1 MNVSSHSTHFF
12 ADLQATAHAA
22 DQKARALM
30 ALVRISSASSSSLLG
45 ADANKASPSI
55 SRANSRDELLPP
67 PRPLLAAS
75 LNAPL
80 RTEPSASSSL
90 SASAA
95 ASTGSGGA
103 STSASVSG
111 TAVAGAVAVAS
122 GAAATGSGRLDA
134 SAAPDAASADEA
146 ADASETGPLALSHA
160 QSSELA
166 SVGDV
171 IARIVA
177 VAKSVLCASHG
188 MHKSAAVCVLSCLS
202 LCEPLCAN
210 CHVSKSH

>member
-1 MNVSSHSTHFF
+1 
-12 ADLQATAHAA
+12 
-22 DQKARALM
+22 M

-45 ADANKASPSI
+45 VDANKASPSI

-67 PRPLLAAS
+67 PRPLLAAALSAS
-75 LNAPL
+75 LRN
-80 RTEPSASSSL
+80 EPSISASL

-103 STSASVSG
+103 SASASVSG
-111 TAVAGAVAVAS
+111 TAVAGAVAS
-122 GAAATGSGRLDA
+122 GAAATGSGGLDA
-134 SAAPDAASADEA
+134 SAAPDAANADDA
-146 ADASETGPLALSHA
+146 ADASETGSLALSHA

-188 MHKSAAVCVLSCLS
+188 VYKSAAVCVLSCLS
-202 LCEPLCAN
+202 LCDTLCAN